1 MIKYAKV
8 KSTIK
13 PKDIDIRETKV
24 FTASNIQEVSENA
37 GDENKFT
44 GYEYDW
50 TEYEK
55 DEYILLQSQK
65 YSELEDR
72 LSEAQLALC
81 EIYESTE
88 V

>member
-1 MIKYAKV
+1 MIKHKKV

-24 FTASNIQEVSENA
+24 FISSNIQEVSENA
-37 GDENKFT
+37 GDENEFAS
-44 GYEYDW
+44 YEYDW
-50 TEYEK
+50 AEYDK